1 MNMPLPAKTT
11 VTTKRFR
18 PFRSAVIR
26 GLGVLIPPLLTVV
39 ILVWVINTTWVYLLE
54 PVNAGVREA
63 IVWTLSDNIR
73 DGLRISDEKQRIAV
87 VDGVAYHE
95 CADHRF
101 VPRAVYEKV
110 LAHVD
115 TEPMPQTAR
124 GVYERYVELSYLRPQ
139 FSIPCFM
146 AVFILLVYLLG
157 KFIAAGIGGFIVHHF
172 EVAIERLPL
181 VRNVYKATKQVSDF
195 FFSERQ
201 IQFSRVV
208 AVEYPRPGMWSL
220 AFVTSDGLSDIR
232 TAANEAVL
240 GVFIPSSPM
249 PLSGYALVML
259 KREAVDLDITV
270 EEAIQYLVSC
280 GLVMPHKDV
289 LRLKSGEKQPAV
301 EAGEPA

>member
-1 MNMPLPAKTT
+1 MPLPSPAPPAIK
-11 VTTKRFR
+11 KFR

-39 ILVWVINTTWVYLLE
+39 ILVWVINTTRVFLLE
-54 PVNAGVREA
+54 PVNAGAREGIA
-63 IVWTLSDNIR
+63 WLLSGDIR
-73 DGLRISDEKQRIAV
+73 EDLPITDRAK
-87 VDGVAYHE
+87 GVAIINEVPYQE
-95 CADHRF
+95 CPDHRF
-101 VPRAVYEKV
+101 VPLAIYEKV
-110 LAHVD
+110 QNSSDAQPL
-115 TEPMPQTAR
+115 PRTAK
-124 GVYERYVELSYLRPQ
+124 GILDRYVELSYLQPQ
-139 FSIPCFM
+139 YSIPCLL

-232 TAANEAVL
+232 TAANEPVL

-249 PLSGYALVML
+249 PLSGYALVVL
-259 KREAVDLDITV
+259 KREAIDLNITI

-280 GLVMPHKDV
+280 GLVMPLKDV
-289 LRLKSGEKQPAV
+289 QRLKKAEGQPAI
-301 EAGEPA
+301 EAAGPA